1 MMKRKK
7 NKTEQFKKITKRK
20 FGKGEEERV
29 EEGGEEDMVNYHDF
43 GFKCFL

>member
-1 MMKRKK
+1 MKGILTAAIKW
-7 NKTEQFKKITKRK
+7 
-20 FGKGEEERV
+20 GKEEGEGEGEEERV

>member
-1 MMKRKK
+1 MGSSKMERK
-7 NKTEQFKKITKRK
+7 QKK
-20 FGKGEEERV
+20 RV